1 MLSLTAADKRGVSR
15 PIMTPTLRELIRER
29 VERLNTI
36 PTVPAIIRP
45 LLFYLERPVD
55 QVEVQRIVDLVSC
68 DESISAQCLRVAN
81 SALYFRSREVKSVHG
96 SIVVLGV
103 RQVREILLS
112 CSLLNLLPKDTWVID
127 PLIFWE
133 HSLGCALVS
142 RFCARKARYKEPE
155 RAYLAGLLH
164 DLGELIN
171 MMSFQEEFR
180 AATQLARSEQI
191 PLHQAEHSALGFTHC
206 DTGKIL
212 AEHWRLPEDII
223 EVVENHHDVQQAKLH
238 PALVAL
244 VSLSDRLCQL
254 HELGYGFKE
263 CPDWRL
269 EEDPSWVILTRDYP
283 SLAKTEPTQFLSEME
298 DYVVE
303 ARKLVRSILR
313 V

>member
-1 MLSLTAADKRGVSR
+1 
-15 PIMTPTLRELIRER
+15 MTPTLRELIRER
-29 VERLNTI
+29 VERLNSI

-45 LLFYLERPVD
+45 LLFYLEKPVD

-96 SIVVLGV
+96 AIVVLGV
-103 RQVREILLS
+103 RQIREILLS
-112 CSLLNLLPKDTWVID
+112 CSLLNLLPKERWVID

-133 HSLGCALVS
+133 HSLGCGLVS
-142 RFCARKARYKEPE
+142 RFCARKARYLEPE

-164 DLGELIN
+164 DLGELVN

-180 AATQLARSEQI
+180 AAAQLARSEHI
-191 PLHQAEHSALGFTHC
+191 PLHQAERSALGFTHC

-212 AEHWRLPEDII
+212 AEHWHLPEDIT
-223 EVVENHHDVQQAKLH
+223 EVVEHHHDVQQAKLH

-244 VSLSDRLCQL
+244 VSVSDHLCDL
-254 HELGYGFKE
+254 HELGYEISETPEWK
-263 CPDWRL
+263 L
-269 EEDPSWVILTRDYP
+269 EEDPAWAALTRDYP
-283 SLAKTEPTQFLSEME
+283 TLAQTPPAQFLLEME
-298 DYVVE
+298 QFVTE

-313 V
+313 A

>member
-1 MLSLTAADKRGVSR
+1 
-15 PIMTPTLRELIRER
+15 MTPTLRELIRER

-96 SIVVLGV
+96 AIVVLGV
-103 RQVREILLS
+103 RQIREILLS
-112 CSLLNLLPKDTWVID
+112 CSLLNLLPKETWVID
-127 PLIFWE
+127 PLVFWE
-133 HSLGCALVS
+133 HSLGCGLVS
-142 RFCARKARYKEPE
+142 RFCARKARYHEPE

-164 DLGELIN
+164 DLGELVN

-180 AATQLARSEQI
+180 AAAQLARSEQI
-191 PLHQAEHSALGFTHC
+191 PLHQAERSALGFTHC

-212 AEHWRLPEDII
+212 AEHWRLPEDIT
-223 EVVENHHDVQQAKLH
+223 EVVEHHHDVQQAKLH

-244 VSLSDRLCQL
+244 VCLSDQLCQV
-254 HELGYGFKE
+254 HELGYGVNESNGWK
-263 CPDWRL
+263 L
-269 EEDPSWVILTRDYP
+269 EEDPSWAILTRDYP
-283 SLAKTEPTQFLSEME
+283 ILAKTEPARFLLEME
-298 DYVVE
+298 EFVAE

-313 V
+313 S